1 MSGVTAPAADA
12 IRAIAILL
20 DSLTPLPAS
29 SETITPQQLSSPE
42 SLESQLS
49 CFGTYVEALCKVTA
63 VNTSAASAITRV
75 IDVAKDDLQNT
86 AHYMSTSAEELVE
99 VAKSAPSHPHSPPPQ
114 AFSYAD
120 TARQKLPT
128 IAAAKCLAQ
137 TKMVQISPP
146 LDDPSASLKDL
157 DEEVLIQKA
166 NSALE
171 LTHTKSL

>member
-1 MSGVTAPAADA
+1 MGRMKEDMLTNPAFSSSINTPESARKYLVDHFLLAMNQDPIHPSLSTALLHLMFTASGVTAPAADA

-49 CFGTYVEALCKVTA
+49 RFGTYVEALREVAA

-86 AHYMSTSAEELVE
+86 VHYMSTSAEELVE
-99 VAKSAPSHPHSPPPQ
+99 VAKSAPSHPHSPPPSG
-114 AFSYAD
+114 F
-120 TARQKLPT
+120 
-128 IAAAKCLAQ
+128 
-137 TKMVQISPP
+137 
-146 LDDPSASLKDL
+146 
-157 DEEVLIQKA
+157 LIC
-166 NSALE
+166 
-171 LTHTKSL
+171 